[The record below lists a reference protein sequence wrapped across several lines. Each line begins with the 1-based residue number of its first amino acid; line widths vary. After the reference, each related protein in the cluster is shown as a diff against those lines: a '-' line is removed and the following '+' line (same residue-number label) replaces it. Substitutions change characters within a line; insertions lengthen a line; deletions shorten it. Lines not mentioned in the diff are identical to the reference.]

1 MLAKVSANIK
11 TVQTYQLN
19 GQLPDNPSCKDESS
33 RQPASF
39 CLESRKRKKKKQL
52 LKKKIWDLSL
62 NPQRKPCFQINVC
75 VWVLHHDLHLKC
87 RSLNCTVIVDTDYKQ
102 SQYKEKEKTYSCFT
116 DISTRQA

>member
-39 CLESRKRKKKKQL
+39 CLESRKRKKKQL
-52 LKKKIWDLSL
+52 LKKKNLGPQFKSTKKTMFSDKCLCMSL
-62 NPQRKPCFQINVC
+62 TP
-75 VWVLHHDLHLKC
+75 
-87 RSLNCTVIVDTDYKQ
+87 
-102 SQYKEKEKTYSCFT
+102 
-116 DISTRQA
+116 

>member
-39 CLESRKRKKKKQL
+39 CLESRKRKKKQL
-52 LKKKIWDLSL
+52 LKSLGPQFKSTKKTMFSDKRLCMSL
-62 NPQRKPCFQINVC
+62 TPWPAFKM
-75 VWVLHHDLHLKC
+75 
-87 RSLNCTVIVDTDYKQ
+87 
-102 SQYKEKEKTYSCFT
+102 
-116 DISTRQA
+116 

>member
-39 CLESRKRKKKKQL
+39 CLESRKRKRKQL
-52 LKKKIWDLSL
+52 LKKKKKIWDLSL

-75 VWVLHHDLHLKC
+75 V
-87 RSLNCTVIVDTDYKQ
+87 
-102 SQYKEKEKTYSCFT
+102 
-116 DISTRQA
+116 

>member
-52 LKKKIWDLSL
+52 LKKNLGPQFKSTKKTMFSL
-62 NPQRKPCFQINVC
+62 LCM
-75 VWVLHHDLHLKC
+75 
-87 RSLNCTVIVDTDYKQ
+87 SLTPWPAFKM
-102 SQYKEKEKTYSCFT
+102 
-116 DISTRQA
+116 

>member
-39 CLESRKRKKKKQL
+39 CLESRKRKKKQQL
-52 LKKKIWDLSL
+52 LKKNLGPQFKSTKKTMFSDKCLCMSL
-62 NPQRKPCFQINVC
+62 TPWPAFKM
-75 VWVLHHDLHLKC
+75 
-87 RSLNCTVIVDTDYKQ
+87 
-102 SQYKEKEKTYSCFT
+102 
-116 DISTRQA
+116 

>member
-39 CLESRKRKKKKQL
+39 CLESRKKKKKTTV
-52 LKKKIWDLSL
+52 KKKNLGPQFKSTKKTMFSDKRLCMSL
-62 NPQRKPCFQINVC
+62 TPWPAFKM
-75 VWVLHHDLHLKC
+75 
-87 RSLNCTVIVDTDYKQ
+87 
-102 SQYKEKEKTYSCFT
+102 
-116 DISTRQA
+116 